1 MSNTQELHV
10 IFGAGPVGLA
20 VMNELV
26 KAGKKVR
33 IVNRSGNIA
42 APDGVEVVKGDAADP
57 TCTREVC
64 KAAAVVYNCTN
75 PPYTQWP
82 QLFPALQAGV
92 LEGAASAGAKL
103 VVMENLYMYGPTGG
117 KPLTEDLP
125 YHPTPR
131 KGRTRADMS
140 RDLMKAHQSGRVRVA
155 IGRASDFFGA
165 GVLGSAAG
173 DRLFYPAVTGKAA
186 QFIGNPDMPH
196 TYTYMPDIGRA
207 LVILGEHDEALGGA
221 WHIPSPKTVTTREF
235 FTQVYRAAGHE
246 PKIQVMPKL
255 MVKGLK
261 LFVPILREVDEM
273 AYEFDEP
280 FIMDSSKFERVFG
293 MEATPMDTAIETT
306 VAWFKSHPQAARRDI

>member
-57 TCTREVC
+57 TCTRELC

-125 YHPTPR
+125 YHPDTAQRANPR
-131 KGRTRADMS
+131 RYVPRFDESAPEWAGA
-140 RDLMKAHQSGRVRVA
+140 G
-155 IGRASDFFGA
+155 SDWPRIRLFRG

-235 FTQVYRAAGHE
+235 FTH
-246 PKIQVMPKL
+246 
-255 MVKGLK
+255 GL
-261 LFVPILREVDEM
+261 PRGR
-273 AYEFDEP
+273 P
-280 FIMDSSKFERVFG
+280 
-293 MEATPMDTAIETT
+293 
-306 VAWFKSHPQAARRDI
+306 